1 MCQPMCRRRRQ
12 TDGTVDA
19 VGGSVVVD
27 SGGNIQPTIPVGFN
41 ADIYQ
46 KIRATLAQARVKAFA
61 AVNFAMVEAYW
72 DIGRQI
78 TEAQNNDR
86 RAEYGAQLLKYLAAN
101 LTADFGKGFDESS
114 LRRMRQFYRAFPIR
128 ATLWHELSWSHYRL
142 LIRIED
148 DARREFYGREC
159 VDSGWSV
166 RQLERQINSFFYER
180 LLATRKGGRD
190 EVKNEIQSLEPKT
203 EPDYILKDPY
213 ILEFLDLKENKKY
226 LESELEQAL
235 IDKLQDFLLELGKG
249 FSFVARQKRVTIDG
263 DHYYIDLVFYNYF
276 LKCFIVIDLKAGKL
290 TYQDI
295 GQIDFYVR
303 YFEEKMRQ
311 PEDNP
316 TIGIILCADKNESMV
331 KYSMLADSEQLFA
344 SKYKLYLPTE
354 DELKQEIERERQ
366 VIEQKRTL
374 EAEETL

>member
-1 MCQPMCRRRRQ
+1 MEDC
-12 TDGTVDA
+12 
-19 VGGSVVVD
+19 GGSL
-27 SGGNIQPTIPVGFN
+27 QPAVSVRLN
-41 ADIYQ
+41 VNIYQ
-46 KIRATLAQARVKAFA
+46 NIRNTLVQARVKAHA
-61 AVNFAMVEAYW
+61 AINFAMVEAYW
-72 DIGRQI
+72 DIGKQI
-78 TEAQNNDR
+78 SEAQNNNP
-86 RAEYGAQLLKYLAAN
+86 RAEYGVQLLKYLAEN

-114 LRRMRQFYRAFPIR
+114 LRRMRQFYRTFPIR

-148 DARREFYGREC
+148 DTRREFYGREC
-159 VDSGWSV
+159 VDAGWSV

-180 LLATRKGGRD
+180 LLATQKSGRENVKD
-190 EVKNEIQSLEPKT
+190 EIRTLEPKT
-203 EPDYILKDPY
+203 EPNYILKDPY
-213 ILEFLDLKENKKY
+213 ILEFLDLKENKNY

-249 FSFVARQKRVTIDG
+249 FSFVARQKRVTIEE

-276 LKCFIVIDLKAGKL
+276 LKCFVVIDLKAGKL

-316 TIGIILCADKNESMV
+316 TIGIILCADKNESMA
-331 KYSMLADSEQLFA
+331 KYSVLADNEQLFA

-354 DELKQEIERERQ
+354 DELKQKIEHERKI
-366 VIEQKRTL
+366 IEQQRTL
-374 EAEETL
+374 EAEGNL

>member
-1 MCQPMCRRRRQ
+1 MCRRCGK
-12 TDGTVDA
+12 TDGIIDD
-19 VGGSVVVD
+19 GGSIVVD
-27 SGGNIQPTIPVGFN
+27 SGGNLRPKVSVGVHTN
-41 ADIYQ
+41 IYQ
-46 KIRATLAQARVKAFA
+46 NIRTTLAQARAKAYA
-61 AVNFAMVEAYW
+61 AINFAMVDAYW
-72 DIGRQI
+72 DVGRQI
-78 TEAQNNDR
+78 SEAQNNNS
-86 RAEYGAQLLKYLAAN
+86 RAEYGIQLLKFLAEN

-114 LRRMRQFYRAFPIR
+114 LRRMRQFYRTFPIR

-148 DARREFYGREC
+148 DKRREFYGREC
-159 VDSGWSV
+159 VESGWSV

-180 LLATRKGGRD
+180 LLATQKSGRD
-190 EVKNEIQSLEPKT
+190 NVKNEIRTLEPKT

-213 ILEFLDLKENKKY
+213 ILEFLDSKENKNY

-276 LKCFIVIDLKAGKL
+276 LKCFVVIDLKAGKL

-316 TIGIILCADKNESMV
+316 TIGIILCADKNESMA
-331 KYSMLADSEQLFA
+331 KYSVLADNDQLFA

-354 DELKQEIERERQ
+354 EELKQEIERERKI
-366 VIEQKRTL
+366 IEQQRTL
-374 EAEETL
+374 EAEDNL

>member
-1 MCQPMCRRRRQ
+1 M
-12 TDGTVDA
+12 
-19 VGGSVVVD
+19 VD
-27 SGGNIQPTIPVGFN
+27 SGGNLRPTASIGLDAN
-41 ADIYQ
+41 IYQ
-46 KIRATLAQARVKAFA
+46 NIRTILAQARAKAYA
-61 AVNFAMVEAYW
+61 AINFAMVEAYW
-72 DIGRQI
+72 DVGRQI
-78 TEAQNNDR
+78 SETQSNNS
-86 RAEYGAQLLKYLAAN
+86 RAEYGAQLLKYLADN

-114 LRRMRQFYRAFPIR
+114 LRRMRQFYRMFPIR

-180 LLATRKGGRD
+180 LLATQKSGRD
-190 EVKNEIQSLEPKT
+190 NVKNEIRTLEPKT

-213 ILEFLDLKENKKY
+213 VLEFLDLKENKNY

-276 LKCFIVIDLKAGKL
+276 LKCFVVIDLKAGKL

-311 PEDNP
+311 QEDNP
-316 TIGIILCADKNESMV
+316 TIGIILCADKNESMA
-331 KYSMLADSEQLFA
+331 KYSVLADSEQLFA

-354 DELKQEIERERQ
+354 DELKQEIERERKS
-366 VIEQKRTL
+366 IEQHRTL
-374 EAEETL
+374 TAEDNL